1 MSREEIA
8 TMVVNRSVM
17 ILRAKE
23 PFRQWLISLLGP
35 SDANLEKINEDN
47 TVYLIPEYE
56 DDSQKDKLLKKYYK
70 KIFEQQLDDW
80 WEDQTVWPKNRNLST
95 FQKWFDVEFHSVVI
109 DLVDAEWISE
119 E

>member
-1 MSREEIA
+1 
-8 TMVVNRSVM
+8 MVVNRSVM

-56 DDSQKDKLLKKYYK
+56 DDSQKDKLLKKLYRN
-70 KIFEQQLDDW
+70 IFEEQLDGW
-80 WEDQTVWPKNRNLST
+80 WEDQTVWPKNGYLSA

-109 DLVDAEWISE
+109 DLLGTEWISE